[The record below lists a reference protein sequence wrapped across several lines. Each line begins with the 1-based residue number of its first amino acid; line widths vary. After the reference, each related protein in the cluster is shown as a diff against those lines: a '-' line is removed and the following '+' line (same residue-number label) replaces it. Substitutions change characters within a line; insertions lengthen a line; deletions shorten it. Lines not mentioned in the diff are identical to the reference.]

1 MGGRPLVLLG
11 YLLFS
16 FSSHLLLPALPDF
29 LQGVIT
35 GVWSLF
41 SLCVL
46 IYVLPGI
53 FIDRGTDFLKLPYRQ
68 IPVKPV
74 FLIAYHVVFIF
85 ATKFISLTAWVFFVL
100 FTPATLPN
108 NVNLLSA
115 VNIFSLGLFATAIS
129 LGFTMFTFLFFNRKE
144 FLSTLLVFAAL
155 CLVVYLLLFQISL
168 DLRDILGLLI
178 ITPFGLPEATAFA
191 SVNLLQTPWGTAWS
205 DIMLLMAA
213 LLLQCTSMTCMLS
226 GKVDAL

>member
-1 MGGRPLVLLG
+1 MLLS

-46 IYVLPGI
+46 IYVLPVI
-53 FIDRGTDFLKLPYRQ
+53 FFDRGTDLLKLPYRQ
-68 IPVKPV
+68 IPVKPF
-74 FLIAYHVVFIF
+74 FLIACHVVFVF

-100 FTPATLPN
+100 FTPVMLPN
-108 NVNLLSA
+108 IVNLLSA

-129 LGFTMFTFLFFNRKE
+129 VSFTMFSFLFFNRKE
-144 FLSTLLVFAAL
+144 FLSALLVFAAL
-155 CLVVYLLLFQISL
+155 CLVVYLLLFQVSL
-168 DLRDILGLLI
+168 DLLDILGLLAI
-178 ITPFGLPEATAFA
+178 PPFGLPEAIAFA
-191 SVNLLQTPWGTAWS
+191 GVNLLQTPWETAWS

-213 LLLQCTSMTCMLS
+213 LLLQCTSLTCMLS
-226 GKVDAL
+226 GKVDAV